1 MSQTISD
8 LNGDAR
14 EEGWEPDT
22 VAVVHDLRAPLGVI
36 AGYADLLGSGDLG
49 ALPEPA
55 RRAVA
60 ALAGKAVEMRAL
72 LDGLLDTSRPDA
84 AVVAA
89 RDVRALDLRDVAEA
103 AAERANPRA
112 SLAGCRVE
120 LDLDGPT
127 PVRAN
132 PRYVERILDNLV
144 NNAITHGRGGR
155 VVLEVRRNGGY
166 GAVSVRDDGG
176 GMSSAARESVFR
188 PFSGGAAP
196 TPAGGLGLYIC
207 RTLADRIGGE
217 LRCEQP
223 DGGGTAFVLELPL
236 AV

>member
-1 MSQTISD
+1 MSQSISD
-8 LNGDAR
+8 LHGEPRD
-14 EEGWEPDT
+14 EGWEPDT

-60 ALAGKAVEMRAL
+60 ALTAKAMEMRAL
-72 LDGLLDTSRPDA
+72 LDGLLDSSRPDA
-84 AVVAA
+84 ALVAA
-89 RDVRALDLRDVAEA
+89 RDVRALDLRDLAAA
-103 AAERANPRA
+103 AAERARPRA
-112 SLAGCRVE
+112 ELAACRID
-120 LDLDGPT
+120 LDLDGAA

-144 NNAITHGRGGR
+144 NNAMTHGRGGR
-155 VVLEVRRNGGY
+155 VVLRVRRRGGY
-166 GAVSVRDDGG
+166 GAVSVRDEGG
-176 GMSSAARESVFR
+176 GMSTAAREAVFA
-188 PFSGGAAP
+188 PFSGGSAP

-207 RTLADRIGGE
+207 RTLADRIGGG